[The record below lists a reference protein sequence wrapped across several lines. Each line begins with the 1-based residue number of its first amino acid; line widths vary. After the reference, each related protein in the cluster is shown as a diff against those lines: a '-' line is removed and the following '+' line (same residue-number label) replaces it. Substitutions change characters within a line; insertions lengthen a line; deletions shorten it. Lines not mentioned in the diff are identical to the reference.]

1 MEKSKGQALVERLSA
16 WLAGYMAFTD
26 SRIALVLA
34 LWAIHTWV
42 SERFDATPYLSITAA
57 TKQAGK
63 TRLLSLLSMVSRQGK
78 MFADVTPAYL
88 YTWLEE
94 NDGRVTIFAD
104 EAEKL
109 SSSALGVLRSMMNT
123 GYLAGQT
130 VGRKMGARTVDYP
143 VYCPKA
149 FAAIGDVNDT
159 LRDRS
164 IVITL
169 ERGKPTR
176 DMRRVVA
183 MGEAAAIVE
192 DIRHVFVDG
201 WPGPVEV
208 DWLTGRDREIWAAI
222 FGVAVALKL
231 DRETMRDLRAVS
243 ADLVAAKSAPRRRYE
258 RQDAEDGAIAASYG
272 ERAVMD
278 LRSVLRDGEPM
289 IFSVVAVQRMK
300 ALEVGPWRAFKG
312 EGLTEMSLASL
323 VSPFDL
329 GPKLGRMAKGSKAR
343 VARGYPAR
351 AVKAAAA
358 RLEGG
363 V

>member
-1 MEKSKGQALVERLSA
+1 MEKSNGQALVERLSA
-16 WLAGYMAFTD
+16 WIAGYMSFSD
-26 SRIALVLA
+26 PRLPLVLA

-63 TRLLSLLSMVSRQGK
+63 TRLLTLLSFVSRQGK

-88 YTWLEE
+88 FTWMEQ
-94 NDGRVTIFAD
+94 NDGKVSIFVD

-109 SSSALGVLRSMMNT
+109 SSSALGVLRSLMNT

-130 VGRKMGARTVDYP
+130 IGRKTPQGIQDFP

-149 FAAIGDVNDT
+149 YACIGDVNDT

-164 IVITL
+164 IVVTL
-169 ERGKPTR
+169 ERGKPGN

-183 MGEAAAIVE
+183 MGEAAAMVE
-192 DIRHVFVDG
+192 DIRRAFVDG

-208 DWLTGRDREIWAAI
+208 DFLTGRDREIWAAI

-231 DRETMRDLRAVS
+231 DRGTMGTLRAVC
-243 ADLVAAKSAPRRRYE
+243 ADLVAAKSAPRRKYE
-258 RQDAEDGAIAASYG
+258 IQESEDEATAASYG
-272 ERAVMD
+272 ERAVKD
-278 LRSVLRDGEPM
+278 LRAVLRDGEPM
-289 IFSVVAVQRMK
+289 IFSRVAVERMK
-300 ALEVGPWRAFKG
+300 GLEVGPWRTFKG
-312 EGLTEMSLASL
+312 EGLTEVSLASL

-329 GPKLGRMAKGSKAR
+329 APKSGRMVRGRKGA
-343 VARGYPAR
+343 VCRGYAAR
-351 AVKAAAA
+351 DVKAVSA
-358 RLEGG
+358 RLMGG
-363 V
+363 G